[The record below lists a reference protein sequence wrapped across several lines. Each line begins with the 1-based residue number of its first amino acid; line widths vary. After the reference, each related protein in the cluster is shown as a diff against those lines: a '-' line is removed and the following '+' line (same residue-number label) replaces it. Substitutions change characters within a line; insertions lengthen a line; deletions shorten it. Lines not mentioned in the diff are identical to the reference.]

1 MRNRTKLLFCTAL
14 LSIVA
19 GGADAVPL
27 YGAHARGIDLE
38 PYDADESGGPGS
50 ASASTLGTTFQG
62 QADLGGP
69 TYTPVLRS
77 KSLSTGATNSD
88 DYTISEVE
96 AYETFTSSIAQTI
109 TLDVTLHGVVSQ
121 EGTSL
126 SSSYVLADVRVIG
139 GSGFHTS
146 DTYCAGQYAFGVY
159 LCGSMLGSSNL
170 YIPDGDLTLPDSITF
185 DVAAGEMFAVYG
197 ILRANSRDGS
207 ANAFDTLEMSFEDDT
222 YLEAAAIPEPST
234 ALLWGVALAALGL
247 CRRPERRPR
256 RARLG

>member
-1 MRNRTKLLFCTAL
+1 MRICTKLLVCTAL
-14 LSIVA
+14 LTLAA
-19 GGADAVPL
+19 GSARAVPL

-38 PYDADESGGPGS
+38 PYSADEDGGPGS

-62 QADLGGP
+62 EAGLGGP

-77 KSLSTGATNSD
+77 KSTSTGATNSD

-96 AYETFTSSIAQTI
+96 AYETFTSSIDQTL

-139 GSGFHTS
+139 GSSFSTS

-159 LCGSMLGSSNL
+159 LCGSTLGSSNL

-185 DVAAGEMFAVYG
+185 DVAAGERFAVYA

-222 YLEAAAIPEPST
+222 SIEAAAIPEPSASLLGAVGLT
-234 ALLWGVALAALGL
+234 AFGL
-247 CRRPERRPR
+247 RRRRR
-256 RARLG
+256 